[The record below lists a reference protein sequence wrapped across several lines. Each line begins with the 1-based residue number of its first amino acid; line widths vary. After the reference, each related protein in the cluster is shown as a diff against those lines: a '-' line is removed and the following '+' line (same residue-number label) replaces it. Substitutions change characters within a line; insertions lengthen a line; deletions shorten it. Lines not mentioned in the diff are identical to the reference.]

1 MPEQKKT
8 GYSGQN
14 KDYFA
19 NYKQYELGVGAEFSL
34 TPQSG
39 LFANFDATRKAY
51 PEKSS
56 SSKEYTTRL
65 GAYSFFSSGTY
76 LNTILLHRLSL
87 YDAASFVS
95 DNRRRRDNQY
105 IMIAA
110 VGFPQWNLK
119 GVYPEFR
126 FRRSISH
133 SNTAHYRYRQ
143 NEWLLNFKYR
153 F

>member
-1 MPEQKKT
+1 MPTHAPPFPCCPISNTTSATATPTTAHGARMSTGHAHSPHAGALTHMPEQKKT

-65 GAYSFFSSGTY
+65 GAYSFFQAVLISIPSCFT
-76 LNTILLHRLSL
+76 
-87 YDAASFVS
+87 
-95 DNRRRRDNQY
+95 
-105 IMIAA
+105 AA
-110 VGFPQWNLK
+110 VFMTRQVLSATTDGDAT
-119 GVYPEFR
+119 
-126 FRRSISH
+126 I
-133 SNTAHYRYRQ
+133 NTS
-143 NEWLLNFKYR
+143 
-153 F
+153 

>member
-1 MPEQKKT
+1 MHP
-8 GYSGQN
+8 
-14 KDYFA
+14 
-19 NYKQYELGVGAEFSL
+19 
-34 TPQSG
+34 
-39 LFANFDATRKAY
+39 LFANFDAARKAY

-56 SSKEYTTRL
+56 SSKEYTARL
-65 GAYSFFSSGTY
+65 GAYRLFSGGTY
-76 LNTILLHRLSL
+76 LNAILLYRRSL

-95 DNRRRRDNQY
+95 DNRRRRDKQY
-105 IMIAA
+105 IMMAA
-110 VGFPQWNLK
+110 AGFPQWNLK

-126 FRRSISH
+126 FRRTISH

>member
-1 MPEQKKT
+1 MQAGARKA
-8 GYSGQN
+8 GYGGQSKN
-14 KDYFA
+14 YCA
-19 NYKQYELGVGAEFSL
+19 EYKQDKLVLGAEFSL
-34 TPQSG
+34 VLRRG

-76 LNTILLHRLSL
+76 LNAILLHRRSL

-119 GVYPEFR
+119 GMYPEFR
-126 FRRSISH
+126 FRRS
-133 SNTAHYRYRQ
+133 
-143 NEWLLNFKYR
+143 
-153 F
+153 